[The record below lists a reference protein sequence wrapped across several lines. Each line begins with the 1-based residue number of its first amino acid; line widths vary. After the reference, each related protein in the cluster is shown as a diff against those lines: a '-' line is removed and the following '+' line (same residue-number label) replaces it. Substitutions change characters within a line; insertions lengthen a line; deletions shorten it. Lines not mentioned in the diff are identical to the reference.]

1 MAATGRPTIRY
12 VFNQNQ
18 LAWCVAAAS
27 ADADNN
33 KAEKQAR
40 ETENKN
46 KDEEEYSGKNQELL
60 PVY

>member
-1 MAATGRPTIRY
+1 MAATGRPTRRY

-27 ADADNN
+27 ADADNT
-33 KAEKQAR
+33 KAGKQR

-46 KDEEEYSGKNQELL
+46 KGEEEYSGKKQELL